1 MTQQSSVL
9 YYFLKYDMSNKHIVT
24 FIVTLQRTVFSS
36 LSLVHVSDRVLCSV
50 SPKFSETVFYPYCD
64 MLQPVLTVMVLV
76 LLPSLKHVLSKQYR
90 TAGVKSFNFSP
101 LKFVAMILIRTAR
114 VDR

>member
-1 MTQQSSVL
+1 
-9 YYFLKYDMSNKHIVT
+9 MSNKHLAT
-24 FIVTLQRTVFSS
+24 FQHNVFCS
-36 LSLVHVSDRVLCSV
+36 LSLVHASDRVMCSV
-50 SPKFSETVFYPYCD
+50 SPKLSETVFYPYCD
-64 MLQPVLTVMVLV
+64 MFIPVLTVTVLV

-101 LKFVAMILIRTAR
+101 LKFVAMIRIRTAR